1 MHVPIP
7 RLRLA
12 ILVLLLA
19 PLLITAWFVQDGGLA
34 NGLNRLA
41 YEASMAAFFLLYALL
56 LALVQAVLRY
66 RHQPCPATEAVGR
79 WAARSGM
86 LGLLW
91 ILGAMVYEQ
100 L

>member
-1 MHVPIP
+1 MHFPVP

-19 PLLITAWFVQDGGLA
+19 PLLITAWFVQDGGLS

-41 YEASMAAFFLLYALL
+41 YETSMATFFLLYALL
-56 LALVQAVLRY
+56 LAVVQAVLRY
-66 RHQPCPATEAVGR
+66 RHRPCPALGR
-79 WAARSGM
+79 WAALSGT

-91 ILGAMVYEQ
+91 GLGAVVYEQ

>member
-1 MHVPIP
+1 MRFPIP

-41 YEASMAAFFLLYALL
+41 YEASMAAFFLVYALL

-66 RHQPCPATEAVGR
+66 RHRPCPALGR
-79 WAARSGM
+79 WAAISGM
-86 LGLLW
+86 AGLLW
-91 ILGAMVYEQ
+91 VLAAMVYEQ